1 MGFAAALYVGL
12 KRGRGVIKM
21 SEKVKNFHYPDTQ
34 AFNYVKNYLENKGIE
49 FLDIA
54 KISQKLSSKY
64 FPNVSLNKYL
74 KDLLDIMHKRDVLDA
89 YMVGISLDK
98 LSTDKQLDEP
108 LQSILD
114 ADAGVFSIDE
124 ILGESIANLYGSI
137 GSTDFGYIDHN
148 KQGIIKRID
157 ELKSTD
163 NVFLDDL
170 LGATAAALSAKTS
183 HDNS

>member
-1 MGFAAALYVGL
+1 
-12 KRGRGVIKM
+12 M
-21 SEKVKNFHYPDTQ
+21 SQKVANFHYPDTK
-34 AFNYVKNYLENKGIE
+34 AFNYVKDYLSSKGIK

-54 KISQKLSSKY
+54 KIAEKLSSPS
-64 FPNVSLNKYL
+64 FPDVSINKYL

-89 YMVGISLDK
+89 YMVGIALDK
-98 LSTDKQLDEP
+98 LSTVKQLDEP

-114 ADAGVFSIDE
+114 ADAGVFSVDE
-124 ILGESIANLYGSI
+124 IVGNSIASLYGLI
-137 GSTDFGYIDHN
+137 GSTDFGYLDHN

-157 ELKSTD
+157 ELKTTD

-170 LGATAAALSAKTS
+170 LAATTSALAAKTS